1 MLFSSLEFIFRF
13 LPIFLIIYCI
23 VPKKFQNLVL
33 FFGSLCFYAL
43 GELKYI
49 PLILMS
55 VGINYIIACFIGRA
69 KEKASLGTVWL
80 VLGLIYNISM
90 LFFFK
95 YANFFFAGVEALTDH
110 RIYIPDITMTLPLG
124 ISFYTF
130 TIVSYLVDVYR
141 KDVMAE
147 KNILKVGTYVCM
159 FPQLLSGPIVRFQ
172 EMSGQLAERKCTIAR
187 LESGLKIFTVGLGY
201 KVILANQLS
210 TLWNSIQTI
219 GFESISTPLAWFGVL
234 SYSLQI
240 YFDFNGYSL
249 MAIGVGEML
258 GFTLPVNFAHP
269 YMAKSVSE
277 FWRRWH
283 ITLGQWFKNY
293 VYIPLGG
300 NRKGKLRQIFNL
312 FVVWFLTG
320 LWHGAGLNFLLW
332 GFYLFLFIACEKL
345 LLKPILER
353 NSVLSRVYLLF
364 VIGLSWM
371 IFAITDFHELSIYF
385 TRLFPFLSKQ
395 GGIAVNSADI
405 IKQMKTYGIFIILGI
420 FLSTPIAMRWY
431 IKKKKSRICITIL
444 VAVFWYSVYLLAIGS
459 NNPFLYFSF

>member
-13 LPIFLIIYCI
+13 LPIFLILYYI
-23 VPKKFQNLVL
+23 VPKKFQNIVL
-33 FFGSLCFYAL
+33 FLGSLCFYAL
-43 GELKYI
+43 GELRYL
-49 PLILMS
+49 PLLLMS
-55 VGINYIIACFIGRA
+55 VVVNYVL
-69 KEKASLGTVWL
+69 ASLIGQSKVKGSQGTLWL
-80 VLGLIYNISM
+80 IFGLIYNLGL

-95 YANFFFAGVEALTDH
+95 YTNFFLSGVEALVRG
-110 RIYIPDITMTLPLG
+110 RIHFPEVTVGLPLG

-130 TIVSYLVDVYR
+130 TSISYLVDVYR
-141 KDVMAE
+141 KDSFVE
-147 KNILKVGTYVCM
+147 KKFLNVATYLCM
-159 FPQLLSGPIVRFQ
+159 FPQLLSGPITRYS
-172 EMSGQLAERKCTIAR
+172 EISGQFTERACTPAR
-187 LESGLKIFTVGLGY
+187 FESGLKIFTVGLGY

-249 MAIGVGEML
+249 MAIGIGEML
-258 GFTLPVNFAHP
+258 GYTLPVNFAHP

-283 ITLGQWFKNY
+283 ITLGQWFRDY

-300 NRKGKLRQIFNL
+300 NRKGIARQVFNL
-312 FVVWFLTG
+312 FIVWLLTG

-332 GFYLFLFIACEKL
+332 GLYLFLFIACEKL
-345 LLKPILER
+345 ILKPILAR
-353 NSVLSRVYLLF
+353 NRVLSRIYLLV

-371 IFAITDFHELSIYF
+371 LFAITDFHELGIYF
-385 TRLFPFLSKQ
+385 ARLFPFLAKQ

-405 IKQMKTYGIFIILGI
+405 IKQMKSYGVLMILGI
-420 FLSTPIAMRWY
+420 FFSTPVAMRWY
-431 IKKKKSRICITIL
+431 IKNKRSGICITIL
-444 VAVFWYSVYLLAIGS
+444 LVVFWYSIYLLAIGS
-459 NNPFLYFSF
+459 DNPFLYFSF